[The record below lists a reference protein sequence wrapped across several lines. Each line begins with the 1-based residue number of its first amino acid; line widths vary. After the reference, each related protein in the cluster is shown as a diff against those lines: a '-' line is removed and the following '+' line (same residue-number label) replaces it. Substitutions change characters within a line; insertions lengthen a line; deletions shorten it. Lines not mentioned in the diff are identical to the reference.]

1 MARLPPLRMGISPS
15 LEPPTSQMRSLKNII
30 EQSIPLRPQ
39 ARTASAEG
47 GGGRA
52 APCLPAEPSKIVGK
66 VTKKDHIFQ
75 KNRLRRAF

>member
-30 EQSIPLRPQ
+30 EQIIPLRPQ

-47 GGGRA
+47 GGQGCPGR
-52 APCLPAEPSKIVGK
+52 PAEPSKIVEK